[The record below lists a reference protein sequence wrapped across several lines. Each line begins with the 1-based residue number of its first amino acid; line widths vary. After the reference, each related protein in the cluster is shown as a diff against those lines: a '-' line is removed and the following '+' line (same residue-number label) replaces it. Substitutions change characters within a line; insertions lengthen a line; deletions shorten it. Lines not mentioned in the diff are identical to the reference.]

1 MLFLIYFESNMS
13 CNFQVKHFACE
24 KVISNLLTKKAIVYE
39 ILFERKSYLK
49 VMIKAEYI
57 IVVQQQLFAIY
68 IR

>member
-13 CNFQVKHFACE
+13 CNFQVKHFA
-24 KVISNLLTKKAIVYE
+24 KKTTVYKIV
-39 ILFERKSYLK
+39 FGGKSYLK

-68 IR
+68 IREII

>member
-1 MLFLIYFESNMS
+1 MS

-24 KVISNLLTKKAIVYE
+24 KVISNLLTKKTTVYKIV
-39 ILFERKSYLK
+39 FGGKSYLKVK

-68 IR
+68 IREII

>member
-1 MLFLIYFESNMS
+1 MS

-24 KVISNLLTKKAIVYE
+24 KVISNLLTKKTVYKIV
-39 ILFERKSYLK
+39 FGGKSYLK

-68 IR
+68 IREII

>member
-1 MLFLIYFESNMS
+1 MS

>member
-1 MLFLIYFESNMS
+1 MS

-24 KVISNLLTKKAIVYE
+24 KVISNLLTKKTTVYKIV
-39 ILFERKSYLK
+39 FGGKSYLK

-68 IR
+68 IREII